1 MRERPYDRTASIQS
15 RNVTRKAAVG
25 KIQSVAQSSQ
35 GTPLGVERDR
45 LLQKAKQLES
55 TVQISEWLRST
66 GPQVPK

>member
-1 MRERPYDRTASIQS
+1 MTVLRRFNHVMLLERRLSE
-15 RNVTRKAAVG
+15 K
-25 KIQSVAQSSQ
+25 SSQ
-35 GTPLGVERDR
+35 LRKVAKGTPPGVERDR